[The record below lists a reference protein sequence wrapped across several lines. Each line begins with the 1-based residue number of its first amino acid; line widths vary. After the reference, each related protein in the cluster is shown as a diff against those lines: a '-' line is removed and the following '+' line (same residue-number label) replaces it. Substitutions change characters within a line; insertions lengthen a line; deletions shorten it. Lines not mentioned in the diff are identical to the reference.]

1 MATPDEVLTNAR
13 GLHEKGHYQEAV
25 KLYSEVI
32 QVWDVDEAQEL
43 LHSEYRQFHL
53 ARAYNDRGLCLYML
67 VEFDEAI
74 KDLTQAIKLDPKLA
88 AAHYTRGTIHYRLCS
103 SQAMEDGGRLVII
116 RKALDDLH
124 EAVNLEPE
132 NQDFQQGLNDCKK
145 ELVRLM
151 DGVESKILELDG
163 LNVGQLALLMY
174 LLDSGDPSVGSDNSQ
189 RRRNTLGA
197 RQGCHAFLSILSR
210 RDWGARYLSALL
222 ELRAQELLHRMSLQL
237 PENSEALQ
245 RQVQLCGEELL
256 VLVEACHHLNITH
269 RHLDTSIAIV
279 QKMLR
284 LTDSEKRGSFFLYA
298 ENLLLSRM
306 CDNLTPLQ
314 VYKLYCAALISPEFC
329 RIVDGGFK
337 VTENNVKDEE
347 GLKEVLFFY
356 LIRVLEFNS
365 LLNRI
370 YTDNL
375 KSLLEDVMA
384 TYKEEDK
391 EKEEEKQT
399 LIKAMTVLQS
409 YPNECRPSGLCVIFC
424 VTEDRAGAKY
434 EMDKIK
440 SVFQDRLGYTV
451 VTEKNPSN
459 DTLEWYVKELQN
471 TKYNFYDS
479 FVFWFVSHGSE
490 DTVTLADKKSYSRDT
505 FIHKF
510 SLPDNFRK
518 KPKIFFM
525 ATCRGNKTIKVMP
538 LGGVNVAADGHPKP
552 WPGDVP
558 LPYQDISSVYYQM
571 DRVIANATLPEK
583 FSFRTDDKGSI
594 FVDTVCCLLEERGG
608 QNLTVVLE
616 EAFRRIHRVLFIS
629 NEGEFEGSAK
639 QACFYESTLQK
650 TFLIP
655 DYT

>member
-1 MATPDEVLTNAR
+1 MDTPEDVLRKAR
-13 GLHEKGHYQEAV
+13 GLHGESHYQEAV
-25 KLYSEVI
+25 SLYNEVI
-32 QVWDVDEAQEL
+32 QLWDVEEVHEL
-43 LHSEYRQFHL
+43 LQNEERQFRL
-53 ARAYNDRGLCLYML
+53 ARAYNDRGHCYYML

-74 KDLTQAIKLDPKLA
+74 KDLTQAIKLDPKLDA
-88 AAHYTRGTIHYRLCS
+88 AYYTRGTIHYRLCNG
-103 SQAMEDGGRLVII
+103 QAVEDGGRLVTI
-116 RKALDDLH
+116 RKALDDFH
-124 EAVNLEPE
+124 EAVNLKPVDR
-132 NQDFQQGLNDCKK
+132 DFLEGLNVCKK
-145 ELVRLM
+145 KLVRLM
-151 DGVESKILELDG
+151 NGVESKVLVLDG
-163 LNVGQLALLMY
+163 LNVGQLAHLMY
-174 LLDSGDPSVGSDNSQ
+174 LLDSGDPSMGSDNSQ

-210 RDWGARYLSALL
+210 QNWGSQYLSALL

-237 PENSEALQ
+237 PKNTEAYE
-245 RQVQLCGEELL
+245 RHVQLCGEELL

-269 RHLDTSIAIV
+269 RHLDTSIAKV
-279 QKMLR
+279 QTMLR
-284 LTDSEKRGSFFLYA
+284 LTDSEKIGSFFLYA
-298 ENLLLSRM
+298 ENLLLSRL

-314 VYKLYCAALISPEFC
+314 VYKLYCAALINPEFC
-329 RIVDGGFK
+329 IVDGGFK

-365 LLNRI
+365 FLNRI

-375 KSLLEDVMA
+375 KSLLEDVVA

-391 EKEEEKQT
+391 EKEEEKQS

-409 YPNECRPSGLCVIFC
+409 YPNQCRPSGLCVVFC
-424 VTEDRAGAKY
+424 VTEGRPGAKY

-440 SVFQDRLGYTV
+440 SVFQDKLGFTV
-451 VTEKNPSN
+451 ITEPDPSN
-459 DTLEWYVKELQN
+459 DTLEWYAKELQN

-490 DTVTLADKKSYSRDT
+490 DTLTLADKKSYSRDT

-538 LGGVNVAADGHPKP
+538 LGGVNVAADGRPKS
-552 WPGDVP
+552 WPDDVP
-558 LPYQDISSVYYQM
+558 LPNQDISSVYYQM

-583 FSFRTDDKGSI
+583 YSFRTDDKGSI
-594 FVDTVCCLLEERGG
+594 FVDTVCCLLEERCG

-629 NEGEFEGSAK
+629 DKGEFEGSAK

-650 TFLIP
+650 TLLIP